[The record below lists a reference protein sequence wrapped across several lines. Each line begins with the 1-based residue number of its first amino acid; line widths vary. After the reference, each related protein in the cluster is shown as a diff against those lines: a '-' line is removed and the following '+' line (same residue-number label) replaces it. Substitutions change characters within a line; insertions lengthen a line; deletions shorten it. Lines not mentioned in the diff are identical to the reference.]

1 MGLQKFL
8 DKMAKVSSD
17 IDKIGGNVEE
27 MKALQSKILNAAVP
41 KASDDARMTD
51 LASENRKLGNRIR
64 TTLKR
69 EQVTSQSVALG
80 CQ

>member
-17 IDKIGGNVEE
+17 IDKVSGNVEE

-41 KASDDARMTD
+41 KASDDARD
-51 LASENRKLGNRIR
+51 SIQLNINRMFNSIFKRFQD
-64 TTLKR
+64 TL
-69 EQVTSQSVALG
+69 
-80 CQ
+80 